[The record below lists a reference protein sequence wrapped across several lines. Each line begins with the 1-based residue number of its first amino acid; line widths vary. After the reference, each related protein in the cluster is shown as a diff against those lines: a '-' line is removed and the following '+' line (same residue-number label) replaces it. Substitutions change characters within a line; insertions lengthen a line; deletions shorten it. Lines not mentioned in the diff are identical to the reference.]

1 MGSELWE
8 NKCSLTLLRVIIL
21 DVWELRKV
29 RLYGDDRSVPQSQSQ
44 IAQGVAG
51 GGGELC
57 LEGET
62 DTGISVCSS
71 NVCSSTVCSSGLCLC
86 TVCSLSS
93 SSPHSFGCVVNGS
106 SAMAA
111 S

>member
-1 MGSELWE
+1 MA
-8 NKCSLTLLRVIIL
+8 IIL
-21 DVWELRKV
+21 AFNSHSLRLHLGEL
-29 RLYGDDRSVPQSQSQ
+29 
-44 IAQGVAG
+44 QGVAG

-57 LEGET
+57 PGGET
-62 DTGISVCSS
+62 DTGISVRSS
-71 NVCSSTVCSSGLCLC
+71 NVFSSGVCLC

-93 SSPHSFGCVVNGS
+93 CSAHSSGCVVNGP